1 MEAWIEAVRQA
12 IANATG
18 EDFAPARSAGVGG
31 GSISQGFSLAGSD
44 GRRFFV
50 KKNHARR
57 RAMFEAEAAGLEEL
71 ARCED
76 LRIPRV
82 IALVDHGDACFLV
95 LEHLDLGGRADGAAL
110 GRGVAALHAITG
122 PTFGWNRDNFIGST
136 PQPNPPGTD
145 WMAFYGEHRLAFQR
159 RLARDNGA
167 NKALLDAVARLE
179 ENLPALLGDHRPK
192 PSLLHGDLWSGNWG
206 FLGDGAPT
214 LFDPAVYYGDREA
227 DIAMMELFGHPGR
240 DFFTAYT
247 EVLPLD
253 AGYPVRREL
262 YNLYHILNHFNLFGG
277 GYASQAGRMARRLL
291 SELH

>member
-1 MEAWIEAVRQA
+1 MEAWIETVRQA
-12 IANATG
+12 VANATG

-31 GSISQGFSLAGSD
+31 GSISQGFSLTGTD

-50 KKNHARR
+50 KKNDARR

-71 ARCED
+71 ARCKA
-76 LRIPRV
+76 LRIPQV

-122 PTFGWNRDNFIGST
+122 PRFGWTRDNFIGST

-145 WMAFYGEHRLAFQR
+145 WVAFYREHRLAFQR

-167 NKALLDAVARLE
+167 GKALLDAVARLE
-179 ENLPALLGDHRPK
+179 ADLEALLGDHRPK

-206 FLGDGAPT
+206 FTADSTPAV
-214 LFDPAVYYGDREA
+214 FDPAVYFGDREA
-227 DIAMMELFGHPGR
+227 DIAMMQLFGDPGP
-240 DFFTAYT
+240 DFFAAYQ
-247 EVLPLD
+247 EHLPLSPE
-253 AGYPVRREL
+253 YPLRREL
-262 YNLYHILNHFNLFGG
+262 YNLYHVLNHFNLFGG
-277 GYASQAGRMARRLL
+277 GYGRQAESMALRLL
-291 SELH
+291 AELG